1 MRSVLLQLDLS
12 EHGDDEVDGGAAGHE
27 GGHGHH
33 EAGVLR
39 VPHRNWHLDAGHID
53 LVRELEPVTPL
64 HPGLV
69 AVGGDA
75 SIREINY

>member
-39 VPHRNWHLDAGHID
+39 VPHRN
-53 LVRELEPVTPL
+53 
-64 HPGLV
+64 
-69 AVGGDA
+69 
-75 SIREINY
+75 